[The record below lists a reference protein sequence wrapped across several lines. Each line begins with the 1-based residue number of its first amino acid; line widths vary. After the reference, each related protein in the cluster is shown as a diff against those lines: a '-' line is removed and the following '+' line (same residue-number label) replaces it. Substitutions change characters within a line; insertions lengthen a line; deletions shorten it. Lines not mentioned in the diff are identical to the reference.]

1 MPQVKDNSIVI
12 NAPRQGISSPLVGFA
27 DCRNLDISSM
37 PGIVKLN
44 KKLTAVTG
52 TIANRINW
60 AIVHPI
66 TSTEVYA
73 LSTAGIVYKSTDS
86 GLNFTALTGYSTTN
100 AHGNGLI
107 IWKNYLFVARDSYL
121 DYCGD
126 GSVGGII
133 TANWNVSGWK
143 AIDTDNLWHPMLVSK
158 LDGKLYG
165 GAGKYVFILDT
176 ENDGSFPPAT
186 TTGWTQQALDL
197 PANYRIKCLEELGN
211 NLMIGTWQ
219 GSAVNSVRVADIFPW
234 DGTSLKYGQ
243 PVVLNDFGVHAML
256 NDGGTLIVLAG
267 ISGQIRECNGASAWA
282 IGQIPNSLIDLTG
295 KYLEFYPG
303 ALCKYKGKYFFGVGY
318 TAALG
323 GMGVYSL
330 ERTGRGN
337 ILNFEHTVSS
347 GNDGTTNLMQVS
359 ALLPITD
366 EKILVGYLDN
376 ATAGLDL
383 TDAAAYP
390 ADYSGYFV
398 SPLYTV
404 GDIKNLRAF
413 ADLTFQLV
421 KKLATGEGIRLSYRN
436 NLSDSFTL
444 IKTTSGGVLSLIY
457 SYLSAVVSHFITP
470 DIPKCE
476 MVQIKCEILGTSTTT
491 PSFRSLTLK

>member
-1 MPQVKDNSIVI
+1 MPKIDNLII

-37 PGIVKLN
+37 PGVVKLN

-52 TIANRINW
+52 TIANQINW
-60 AIVHPI
+60 AVRHPI

-73 LSTAGIVYKSTDS
+73 LSNAGIVYKSTDS
-86 GLNFTALTGYSTTN
+86 GATFTAMTGNTQTSC
-100 AHGNGLI
+100 HGNGLAI
-107 IWKNYLFVARDSYL
+107 FANYLVVARDAYL
-121 DYCGD
+121 DVCGD
-126 GSVGGII
+126 GTATGIVNGAW
-133 TANWNVSGWK
+133 TNSWK
-143 AIDTDNLWHPMLVSK
+143 AIDSDVLWHPMLISK
-158 LDGKLYG
+158 NDNKLYG
-165 GAGKYVFILDT
+165 GAGRFNFSLEELTTFV
-176 ENDGSFPPAT
+176 PAT
-186 TTGWTQQALDL
+186 GATYTWTQQALDL
-197 PANYRIKCLEELGN
+197 PSPNRIKCIEELGN
-211 NLMIGTWQ
+211 NLMNGVWQ
-219 GSAVNSVRVADIFPW
+219 GTAVNGVRMANIYPW
-234 DGTSLKYGQ
+234 DRSSVSFGQ
-243 PVVLNDFGVHAML
+243 PVVLNDFGVHTML
-256 NDGGTLIVLAG
+256 NDGGSLIVLAG
-267 ISGQIRECNGASAWA
+267 ISGQIRECNGASAWP

-330 ERTGRGN
+330 EKTGKGN
-337 ILNFEHTVSS
+337 ILNFEHTVST
-347 GNDGTTNLMQVS
+347 GNDGTTNLMQIS

-376 ATAGLDL
+376 ATTGLDL

-421 KKLATGEGIRLSYRN
+421 KKLGTGEGIRLSYRN

-444 IKTTSGGVLSLIY
+444 IKTVGGGTLSLIY
-457 SYLSAVVSHFITP
+457 SVLQAVISHFITP

-476 MVQIKCEILGTSTTT
+476 MVQLKVELLGTATTT
-491 PSFRSLTLK
+491 PSFKSLILN

>member
-1 MPQVKDNSIVI
+1 MADSII
-12 NAPRQGISSPLVGFA
+12 ISAPRQGISSPMVGFA
-27 DCRNLDISSM
+27 DCRNLDISSI

-52 TIANRINW
+52 TIANRINR

-73 LSTAGIVYKSTDS
+73 LSNAGIVYKSTDS
-86 GLNFTALTGYSTTN
+86 GLNFTAMTGNTQTSC
-100 AHGNGLI
+100 HGNGLAI
-107 IWKNYLFVARDSYL
+107 FANYLVVARDAFI
-121 DYCGD
+121 DVCGD
-126 GSVGGII
+126 GTATGIGNGAW
-133 TANWNVSGWK
+133 TNGWK
-143 AIDTDNLWHPMLVSK
+143 AIDSDVLWHPMLISK
-158 LDGKLYG
+158 NDSKLYG
-165 GAGKYVFILDT
+165 GAGRFDFSLEELTTFV
-176 ENDGSFPPAT
+176 PAT
-186 TTGWTQQALDL
+186 ANTYTWTQQALDL
-197 PANYRIKCLEELGN
+197 PAPNRIKCIEEHGN
-211 NLMIGTWQ
+211 NIMNGIWQ
-219 GSAVNSVRVADIFPW
+219 GSAVNAVRAATIYPW
-234 DGTSLKYGQ
+234 DRSSVSFGQ
-243 PVVLNDFGVHAML
+243 PINLNDFGVHAML

-383 TDAAAYP
+383 TDAAAYST
-390 ADYSGYFV
+390 DYSGYFTT
-398 SPLYTV
+398 PLYVV
-404 GDIKNLRAF
+404 GTNLN
-413 ADLTFQLV
+413 Q
-421 KKLATGEGIRLSYRN
+421 KKITELEWALDRLLRTGEGIKIQYRT
-436 NLSDSFTL
+436 NLTASFSDGLVREWLFSDADV
-444 IKTTSGGVLSLIY
+444 G
-457 SYLSAVVSHFITP
+457 AVVSRNIITELP
-470 DIPKCE
+470 NDIKAAE
-476 MVQIKCEILGTSTTT
+476 MIQLKVMLKGTATTT
-491 PSFRSLTLK
+491 PEARQIILK